1 MKKLLYFLNIF
12 MLNIFVPTQ
21 LAYSD
26 FKAYQAQQNRWQE
39 QISKNATAQTQS
51 EIVQA
56 RSNNCPA
63 CSSSMT
69 SKSIIPPLKISI
81 QDSSGNILFV
91 SSLVPNSNFTV
102 DNAILTVNI
111 FPPSNPS
118 LSNDASFYV
127 VSTLKTMHGSI
138 LQKQINPIPSF
149 QGSVNPL
156 TFDSLPASISIYS
169 SLPTV
174 ANSAGSNATQSGIV
188 KLVTSTFLP
197 SDLSRYT
204 LLQNQQLFNLL
215 CPISQKFLIQQQP
228 GNMQITNTSGTLQ
241 CANNNTIISLP
252 TSTPTTG
259 EGIEPL
265 AFSLSDGSVVATL
278 QFTGIHFNSSDLAQG
293 LYATVHIFPPST
305 NNDQGG
311 YFVVATIKTVDGLKL
326 RKQTLSNVQFSQIPS
341 SVLVTS
347 GLKNSNPILSYN
359 FLDINLASQSVFNT
373 QSPMTLKMLI
383 LQASPGKTTAL
394 IL

>member
-1 MKKLLYFLNIF
+1 MKKLFYFLSIF
-12 MLNIFVPTQ
+12 MLNVFIPAK
-21 LAYSD
+21 LIHSD
-26 FKAYQAQQNRWQE
+26 FKAYQTAQNQWQQ
-39 QISKNATAQTQS
+39 QISKNGSSQNQS
-51 EIVQA
+51 ETVQA
-56 RSNNCPA
+56 TSNNCPA
-63 CSSSMT
+63 CSSSIT

-91 SSLVPNSNFTV
+91 SSLIPNSNFTV

-118 LSNDASFYV
+118 LSSDASFYV
-127 VSTLKTMHGSI
+127 MTTLKTIHGSI
-138 LQKQINPIPSF
+138 LQKQINPMPSF

-169 SLPTV
+169 SLPV
-174 ANSAGSNATQSGIV
+174 ATNSQGSNATQSGMV

-197 SDLSRYT
+197 SDMNKYS

-215 CPISQKFLIQQQP
+215 CPISQEFLIQQQP

-252 TSTPTTG
+252 TSAPTTG
-259 EGIEPL
+259 EGIAPL
-265 AFSLSDGSVVATL
+265 AFSISDGSTISTL

-293 LYATVHIFPPST
+293 LYATIHIFPPST

-311 YFVVATIKTVDGLKL
+311 YFLVATIKTVDGLKL
-326 RKQTLSNVQFSQIPS
+326 RKQTLSNVQFNAIPS

-347 GLKNSNPILSYN
+347 GVKNSNPVLSYN
-359 FLDINLASQSVFNT
+359 FLDINLASQSIFNT
-373 QSPMTLKMLI
+373 QSPVILKMLI